1 MLFRKS
7 FRKDDVPEL
16 NTTSTA
22 DISFMLLILFLVTT
36 SMHSN
41 FGMLRQLPRPVP
53 PEMEKEEM
61 VVDRRNVFELMILTD
76 GKVMKD
82 DEEVRVE
89 DLSARLRTFIMNPHH
104 DATLA
109 ESPKEHIIMI
119 RTAPDARYDTYFKVE
134 NQVVNAY
141 KVVRNEAA
149 RKRFGKDYRDL
160 TQRQT
165 EIIDK
170 MIPQRIS
177 EP

>member
-1 MLFRKS
+1 MLFRKK
-7 FRKDDVPEL
+7 FRKDEVPEL

-41 FGMLRQLPRPVP
+41 FGMMRRLPRPVP
-53 PEMEKEEM
+53 QEMERQQT
-61 VVDRRNVFELMILTD
+61 VVDRRNVFELTIKAD

-82 DEEVRVE
+82 EEELKIE
-89 DLSARLRTFIMNPHH
+89 DLSARLKTFIMNPDK
-104 DATLA
+104 DANLA
-109 ESPKEHIIMI
+109 ESPQEHIIMI
-119 RTAPDARYDTYFKVE
+119 KTDPDALYDTYFKVE
-134 NQVVNAY
+134 NKVVNAY
-141 KVVRNEAA
+141 RELRNEAA
-149 RKRFGKDYRDL
+149 KKRFGKDYRQL

-165 EIIDK
+165 DMIDK